1 MTLSFATG
9 GETWR
14 FWDRLAS
21 YRAITRRYFYT
32 ASISQPSGFKPW
44 CRCNSRAWAGRWSA
58 RSFRSCPESRSA
70 AAVRGRTTIRSRT
83 SARFCSNDIWRVSR
97 AKSCNFVTLWRC
109 NFITLYLFIDLEIHS
124 DRVFLTLGRKIW
136 HKLLNIFMNAN
147 PSSKTRSTDWKSS
160 LCFGFIWRR
169 MLLIECVIQR
179 AVFSANIFMS
189 MYPAGSADA
198 VVDERA
204 MTSRE
209 KGVRVSDSLTV
220 MTFQTLDTVRVDD
233 FCLGPLEQCRGVF
246 CKHLLLKVLVPHQ
259 LIFYKVFSQPWW
271 KSQIEPIIL
280 KLHDRREGE
289 LCIRT

>member
-1 MTLSFATG
+1 M
-9 GETWR
+9 
-14 FWDRLAS
+14 
-21 YRAITRRYFYT
+21 
-32 ASISQPSGFKPW
+32 
-44 CRCNSRAWAGRWSA
+44 
-58 RSFRSCPESRSA
+58 
-70 AAVRGRTTIRSRT
+70 
-83 SARFCSNDIWRVSR
+83 
-97 AKSCNFVTLWRC
+97 
-109 NFITLYLFIDLEIHS
+109 
-124 DRVFLTLGRKIW
+124 
-136 HKLLNIFMNAN
+136 
-147 PSSKTRSTDWKSS
+147 
-160 LCFGFIWRR
+160 
-169 MLLIECVIQR
+169 IECVIQR

-233 FCLGPLEQCRGVF
+233 FCLGPLEQSRGVF

>member
-1 MTLSFATG
+1 
-9 GETWR
+9 
-14 FWDRLAS
+14 
-21 YRAITRRYFYT
+21 
-32 ASISQPSGFKPW
+32 
-44 CRCNSRAWAGRWSA
+44 
-58 RSFRSCPESRSA
+58 
-70 AAVRGRTTIRSRT
+70 
-83 SARFCSNDIWRVSR
+83 
-97 AKSCNFVTLWRC
+97 
-109 NFITLYLFIDLEIHS
+109 
-124 DRVFLTLGRKIW
+124 
-136 HKLLNIFMNAN
+136 
-147 PSSKTRSTDWKSS
+147 
-160 LCFGFIWRR
+160 

-280 KLHDRREGE
+280 KLHDRRESNGMKSS
-289 LCIRT
+289 R